1 MIWNAEEWKTQF
13 ELLRTQK
20 NLKQKE
26 ETRFLLRSMRIE
38 VFKNTTFLVKQGYYY
53 NAKNQKISFP
63 DTQNM
68 VLNTKF
74 YHSPCPVHHVP
85 TINGKT
91 IVKIENIDC
100 LLAAE
105 QLLND
110 GYHPAVL
117 NMASRQNPGGG
128 VQTGAGAQEE
138 NLFRR
143 TNLFQSLYQ
152 FAPYAS
158 NFGLHKSKYQYPLD
172 RNFGGIYTPHA
183 TVFRGTEQ
191 MGYPLLDKSFQ
202 MSFIAVA
209 GINRPMLESPERIV
223 SEMVEPV
230 KNKIRTIFR
239 IGLLHGHDS
248 LVLGALG
255 CGAFR
260 NPPSHI
266 ARLFHEVMEEPEFK
280 NKYKLLLFAIL
291 DDHNAKL
298 KHNPDGNY
306 FPFVREFND
315 QNKIK

>member
-1 MIWNAEEWKTQF
+1 MIWNAEEWKTQL
-13 ELLRTQK
+13 ELLTTQ
-20 NLKQKE
+20 NRLKQKE

-74 YHSPCPVHHVP
+74 YHSPCSVHHVP

-105 QLLND
+105 KLLND

-143 TNLFQSLYQ
+143 SNLFQSLFQ
-152 FAPYAS
+152 FVPYAKKY
-158 NFGLHKSKYQYPLD
+158 GVRKSRFQYPLD
-172 RNFGGIYTPHA
+172 RNYGGIYTPDA
-183 TVFRGTEQ
+183 IVFRGTEQ
-191 MGYPLLDKSFQ
+191 MGYPLLDNPFQ

-209 GINRPMLESPERIV
+209 GINRPDLASPERIAP
-223 SEMVEPV
+223 ELVESV
-230 KNKIRTIFR
+230 KNKMRTIFR
-239 IGLLHGHDS
+239 IGLLHHHDS

-255 CGAFR
+255 CGAFH
-260 NPPSHI
+260 NPPAHI
-266 ARLFHEVMEEPEFK
+266 ARLFHEVMEEEEFK
-280 NKYKLLLFAIL
+280 NKYKLLVFAIL
-291 DDHNAKL
+291 DDHNARL
-298 KHNPDGNY
+298 KHNPDGN
-306 FPFVREFND
+306 FLPFVREFY
-315 QNKIK
+315 

>member
-85 TINGKT
+85 TIHGKT

-105 QLLND
+105 KLLND

-138 NLFRR
+138 N
-143 TNLFQSLYQ
+143 
-152 FAPYAS
+152 
-158 NFGLHKSKYQYPLD
+158 
-172 RNFGGIYTPHA
+172 
-183 TVFRGTEQ
+183 
-191 MGYPLLDKSFQ
+191 
-202 MSFIAVA
+202 
-209 GINRPMLESPERIV
+209 
-223 SEMVEPV
+223 
-230 KNKIRTIFR
+230 
-239 IGLLHGHDS
+239 
-248 LVLGALG
+248 
-255 CGAFR
+255 
-260 NPPSHI
+260 
-266 ARLFHEVMEEPEFK
+266 
-280 NKYKLLLFAIL
+280 
-291 DDHNAKL
+291 
-298 KHNPDGNY
+298 
-306 FPFVREFND
+306 
-315 QNKIK
+315 